1 MSQTVTL
8 NLPDAIARRARAEAE
23 RSHRPVEDVLLGWID
38 QLATEA
44 PIEAMNDEQVLS
56 VCETDLDPGQQ
67 SELSKLLG
75 LQQEGRLVETSRL
88 RLEAL
93 MTHYRRGLVR
103 KARALKEAV
112 DRGLIPSQPARQ
124 GLGLDDLD
132 GVRPH
137 SQR

>member
-56 VCETDLDPGQQ
+56 VCETDLDQQ

-112 DRGLIPSQPARQ
+112 DRGLIPS
-124 GLGLDDLD
+124 LG
-132 GVRPH
+132 
-137 SQR
+137 

>member
-23 RSHRPVEDVLLGWID
+23 RSHRPVEDVLLGWIN

-56 VCETDLDPGQQ
+56 VCETDLDPDQQ

-112 DRGLIPSQPARQ
+112 DRGLIPSLR
-124 GLGLDDLD
+124 
-132 GVRPH
+132 
-137 SQR
+137 